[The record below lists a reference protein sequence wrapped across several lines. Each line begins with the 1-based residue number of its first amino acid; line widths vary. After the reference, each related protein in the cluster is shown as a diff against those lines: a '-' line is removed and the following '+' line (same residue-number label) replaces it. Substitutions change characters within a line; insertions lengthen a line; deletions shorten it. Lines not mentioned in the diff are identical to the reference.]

1 MKTFFDA
8 KIEIIEINKYQ
19 ERSGFSGKYHL
30 VKFLLQS
37 GGINSFEVNIW
48 VHSNYPEAEIIK
60 VARTFLNRRLQDFV
74 ELTTEEI
81 YTSDEVDA
89 LWQSVKPENF
99 CSRKESN

>member
-8 KIEIIEINKYQ
+8 KIEILEINKYQ
-19 ERSGFSGKYHL
+19 ERPGFSGKYHL

-37 GGINSFEVNIW
+37 NEFIPFEVNIW

-74 ELTTEEI
+74 ELTSEEI
-81 YTSDEVDA
+81 YTYDEVDA
-89 LWQSVKPENF
+89 LW
-99 CSRKESN
+99 ESFNN

>member
-8 KIEIIEINKYQ
+8 KIEIIELNKYQ
-19 ERSGFSGKYHL
+19 ERPGFSDKYHL
-30 VKFLLQS
+30 VNFLLNS
-37 GGINSFEVNIW
+37 DGINSFEVNIW

-74 ELTTEEI
+74 ELTSEEI

-89 LWQSVKPENF
+89 FWQSVKPENF
-99 CSRKESN
+99 